1 MVTTLAPDVSLP
13 HPPRRLPV
21 LGDVIGM
28 NVTTPVQDAVRLAQ
42 ELGPIFERVVMGNR
56 FVVVSGVD
64 LVTDLNDDTRFTKH
78 LGPAVEGLR
87 SISGDGLFTAYSDE
101 PNWRKAHDL
110 LRPAFTQAAMRTY
123 HDTMVEV
130 TRDLLSYWRTSD
142 RVDVSAD
149 MTKLTLE
156 TIGRT
161 AFSYSFDAFTR
172 SEPHPFVG
180 AMVRTLT
187 HNQRREVIRV
197 PILTDLWFR
206 NRDRRNEEDK
216 AFLAGVIDDIVRTR
230 RDHGVGQENDLLDI
244 MLTAARDA
252 DPNALDE
259 VNIRHQILTFLIAG
273 HETTSGALSF
283 ALYYLSRDPELWA
296 QARAEI
302 DEVWGDGPPAFEQ
315 VAKARLVRRILDE
328 ALRLWPT
335 APGYARQALTDTVIG
350 DGYRMKKGDWAMIL
364 IPGLHRDPVFGENTE
379 EFDPDRFLSAAVRA
393 RPAQAYKPFGTGERA
408 CIGRQ
413 FAVHEAMI
421 ALGTVLQNVDVRPDP
436 DYRLRIEERLTL
448 MPKGFELSISPRR
461 R

>member
-1 MVTTLAPDVSLP
+1 MVTTLAPDVPLP
-13 HPPRRLPV
+13 HPPHRLPV
-21 LGDVIGM
+21 LGDVVG
-28 NVTTPVQDAVRLAQ
+28 VHVSTPVQDSIRLAR
-42 ELGPIFERVVMGNR
+42 ELGPIFERVVLGNR

-64 LVTDLNDDTRFTKH
+64 LVADLNDETRFTKH
-78 LGPAVEGLR
+78 LAPAVQGLR
-87 SISGDGLFTAYSDE
+87 SIGGDGLFTAYSDE

-123 HDTMVEV
+123 HDTMVQV
-130 TRDLLSYWRTSD
+130 TGELLSHWRSRD

-161 AFSYSFDAFTR
+161 AFSYTFDSFTR
-172 SEPHPFVG
+172 PERHPFVG

-187 HNQRREVIRV
+187 HNQRRAVIKV
-197 PILTDLWFR
+197 PVISDLWFR

-230 RDHGVGQENDLLDI
+230 RDHGVGAENDLLDI

-283 ALYYLSRDPELWA
+283 ALYYLSRDPELWER
-296 QARAEI
+296 ARAEI

-335 APGYARQALTDTVIG
+335 APGYAREAMTDTVIG
-350 DGYRMKKGDWAMIL
+350 DGYRMRTGDWAMVL
-364 IPGLHRDPVFGENTE
+364 IPGLHRDPVWGENTD

-421 ALGTVLQNVDVRPDP
+421 VLGTVLQNVDVRPDP
-436 DYRLRIEERLTL
+436 DYRLRVEERLTL